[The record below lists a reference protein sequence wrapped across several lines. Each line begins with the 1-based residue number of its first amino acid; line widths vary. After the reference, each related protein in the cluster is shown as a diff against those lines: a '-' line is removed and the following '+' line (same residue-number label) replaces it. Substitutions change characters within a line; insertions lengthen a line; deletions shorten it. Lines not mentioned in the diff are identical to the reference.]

1 MRIILFTGKGGVGK
15 TSVAAATALR
25 SAQLG
30 YKTIVMSTDAAHSL
44 GDSFDIPVGSK
55 PVKIINNLDAQE
67 IDVYAELNANWGEI
81 QEFIKDFLSRRGFDN
96 LVAEEL
102 AIFPGMEE
110 LFSLVRIKNYYEEKA
125 YDVVII
131 DCAPTGGTI
140 QMLSFPD
147 IARWYI
153 RKIFPIQRNVAKL
166 ARPVAKS
173 VANIYL
179 PPDKVFASIK
189 RLYTTIE
196 GMREILTNKDQTSIR
211 LVVNPEKMVIKEAQR
226 AYTYLNLFNFLVEA
240 IIVNRVLPKEV
251 NESYFNS
258 WQQIQ
263 QTHLQEIKASF
274 EPLPI
279 LKVKLFEEEVIG
291 IEGLSQMADELYK
304 NSDPIKLLYKD
315 KPIKIIQRN
324 GNYLLSIKLPFV
336 NKKNLDMWVVG
347 EELIIKADNYRRN
360 IILPRTLAKLNLQE
374 AKFEKE
380 KLLIKFKKEEV
391 RNG

>member
-1 MRIILFTGKGGVGK
+1 VRIILFTGKGGVGK
-15 TSVAAATALR
+15 TSIAAATALR

-55 PVKIINNLDAQE
+55 PVKITNNLDAQE
-67 IDVYAELNANWGEI
+67 IDVYAELNANWGQI

-110 LFSLVRIKNYYEEKA
+110 LFSLVRIKNYYEKES
-125 YDVVII
+125 YDVVIV

-147 IARWYI
+147 IAKWYI
-153 RKIFPIQRNVAKL
+153 RKIFPIQRNVARV

-173 VANIYL
+173 VANIQL
-179 PPDKVFASIK
+179 PTDEVFASIK
-189 RLYTTIE
+189 KLYTTIE
-196 GMREILTNKDQTSIR
+196 GMREILTNKRQASIR
-211 LVVNPEKMVIKEAQR
+211 LVLNPEKMVIKEAQR
-226 AYTYLNLFNFLVEA
+226 AYTYLNLFDFLVDA
-240 IIVNRVLPKEV
+240 IIVNRVLPEEV
-251 NESYFNS
+251 NDSYFDR
-258 WQQIQ
+258 WQLVQ
-263 QTHLQEIKASF
+263 QTHLQEIKTSF

-304 NSDPIKLLYKD
+304 DSDPIKLLYKD
-315 KPIKIIQRN
+315 KPIKITQRN

-336 NKKNLDMWVVG
+336 SKKNLNMWVHG
-347 EELIIKADNYRRN
+347 EELIIKADNYKRN
-360 IILPRTLAKLNLQE
+360 VVLPRTLAKLNLEE

-380 KLLIKFKKEEV
+380 KLLINFKKEGV